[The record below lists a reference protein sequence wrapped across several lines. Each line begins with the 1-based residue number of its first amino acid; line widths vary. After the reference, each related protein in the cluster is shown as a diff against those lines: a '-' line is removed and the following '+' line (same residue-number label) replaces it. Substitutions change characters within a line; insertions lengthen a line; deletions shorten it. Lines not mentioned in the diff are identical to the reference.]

1 LQPEELAEEIAVW
14 LLDKDYLTDREMME
28 RFEIDDFELIK
39 AKNILCR
46 FHGIAIERP
55 QNIEELTM
63 PVLMLT
69 QDFKGDDGRELIRR
83 VFHEPGYK
91 TKKRAREQER
101 KEGLKGEVKEVFQ
114 TLQEE
119 WGKLFKK
126 EH

>member
-1 LQPEELAEEIAVW
+1 MQPEELAEEIAVW
-14 LLDKDYLTDREMME
+14 LLEKDYLTDRELMD
-28 RFEIDDFELIK
+28 RFEVDDFELIK

-55 QNIEELTM
+55 QNIDELTM

-69 QDFKGDDGRELIRR
+69 QDFKGDDGSEMIRR
-83 VFHEPGYK
+83 VFHEPGFK

-114 TLQEE
+114 TLQDE

>member
-1 LQPEELAEEIAVW
+1 MQPEELAEEIAVW
-14 LLDKDYLTDREMME
+14 LLEKDFLTDRELMDRYE
-28 RFEIDDFELIK
+28 VDDFELVK

-55 QNIEELTM
+55 QSIDELTM

-69 QDFKGDDGRELIRR
+69 QDFKGEDGPEMIRR
-83 VFHEPGYK
+83 VFHEPGFK

-101 KEGLKGEVKEVFQ
+101 KEGLKGEVREVFQ
-114 TLQEE
+114 TLQDE